1 MKNFKK
7 ILVLALVVIM
17 CLTALSVTAFAE
29 PFNPTVSITARFNET
44 GDRIIASVVT
54 TEPAGAIQGTLTY
67 SSGLTFD
74 SEKTK
79 FSENNNMEKH
89 VHDKDNKTIKFVL
102 LADDLTKG
110 DTHWADFYFEVP
122 DSGSVSFA
130 LTNVSVCDVNENLS
144 DNGIVIKGASLEL
157 TANDLTTLGAQ
168 HRKAVED
175 EKIEAA
181 LRFGTRLDRNQ
192 ETNALSEGKIAIRCG
207 FIAGFEFKLGG
218 AELKV
223 TDFDTKTGE
232 FSAVTPKAINIP
244 AKKCLKDEEEYLIYT
259 YAVVGFDDTK
269 MAETNEGTK
278 LVKDLPIVAR
288 PYVIYVED
296 DGETYGIDYGAPI
309 SKSYTDVTKASGLID
324 NTAGSVYG
332 N

>member
-7 ILVLALVVIM
+7 ILVLALAVIM
-17 CLTALSVTAFAE
+17 CVTVLSVTTFAE
-29 PFNPTVSITARFNET
+29 VFNPTVSITARFNET
-44 GDRIIASVVT
+44 GDKIIASVVT
-54 TEPAGAIQGTLTY
+54 SAPAGAIQATLTFEGAELY
-67 SSGLTFD
+67 
-74 SEKTK
+74 TK
-79 FSENNNMEKH
+79 KMDFSEDNDQEKH
-89 VHDKDNKTIKFVL
+89 KVEGNTIKFVL
-102 LADDLTKG
+102 LANDLNGDG
-110 DTHWADFYFEVP
+110 DTHWADFYFKVP
-122 DSGSVSFA
+122 NDGSVSFA
-130 LTNVSVCDVNENLS
+130 LTNVSVCDVKENLS
-144 DNGIVIKGASLEL
+144 DDGIVIKGASLQL

-192 ETNALSEGKIAIRCG
+192 ETNALSEGKTAIRCG
-207 FIAGFEFKLGG
+207 FIAGFEFKLDG

-223 TDFDTKTGE
+223 ADFDTKTGE

-244 AKKCLKDEEEYLIYT
+244 AKKCLKDEEQYLIYT

-269 MAETNEGTK
+269 MAETGEGTK
-278 LVKDLPIVAR
+278 LVKDLPIIAR
-288 PYVIYVED
+288 PYVIYEK
-296 DGETYGIDYGAPI
+296 DGVYGIDYGAPI
-309 SKSYTDVTKASGLID
+309 SKSYTDVIKASGLID

>member
-7 ILVLALVVIM
+7 ILVLALAVIM

-54 TEPAGAIQGTLTY
+54 SDPAGAIQATLTFN
-67 SSGLTFD
+67 GAKLDTNKMD
-74 SEKTK
+74 
-79 FSENNNMEKH
+79 FSEDNDQKKH
-89 VHDKDNKTIKFVL
+89 NVEGDTIKFVL

-192 ETNALSEGKIAIRCG
+192 ETNALSEGKTAIRCG
-207 FIAGFEFKLGG
+207 FIAGFEFKLDG

-244 AKKCLKDEEEYLIYT
+244 AKKCLQDKEEYLIYT

-269 MAETNEGTK
+269 TAVTNEGTK

>member
-7 ILVLALVVIM
+7 ILVLALAVIM

-54 TEPAGAIQGTLTY
+54 SDPAGAIQATLTFN
-67 SSGLTFD
+67 GAKLDTNKMD
-74 SEKTK
+74 
-79 FSENNNMEKH
+79 FSEDNDQKKH
-89 VHDKDNKTIKFVL
+89 NVEGDTIKFVL

-192 ETNALSEGKIAIRCG
+192 ETNALSEGKTAIRCG
-207 FIAGFEFKLGG
+207 FIAGFEFKLDG

-244 AKKCLKDEEEYLIYT
+244 AKKCLQDEEEYLIYT

-269 MAETNEGTK
+269 TAETNEGTK